1 MNSPNTTA
9 PKSANKID
17 TKKLSIDVNANDG
30 ALMRVIG
37 LIERRGHRI
46 ITMHAFMPTKT
57 SFKLEVEI
65 ERGTPRQ
72 DVLLHQI
79 KRLGDVVDAKD
90 LSKEELREVMD
101 AIVQRYSRHDTFI
114 G

>member
-1 MNSPNTTA
+1 MNTLKKQNS
-9 PKSANKID
+9 
-17 TKKLSIDVNANDG
+17 KKLSIDVNANDG
-30 ALMRVIG
+30 AILRVLG

-46 ITMHAFMPTKT
+46 ITMHSFMPTPT

-65 ERGTPRQ
+65 ETGTPRQ

-90 LSKEELREVMD
+90 MNAEELRLAMD
-101 AIVQRYSRHDTFI
+101 AIAKRYSRHDVLHTD
-114 G
+114 